1 MGGALQQIGRL
12 WTATVVLW
20 SVVLSWPREIQG
32 QVGLAS
38 GEARIALVA
47 IAPAH
52 ASLESVSQ
60 PREVDSPGPLREAS
74 VMVRLSSNGG
84 YLLMVRRTGITTTE
98 AMGVGRV
105 WVRGL
110 DGKFHELTSGSPV
123 TVADERPAGEY
134 EQEVFYRIEGA
145 TTRQAALQAL
155 PVHYDIAVKP
165 AL

>member
-1 MGGALQQIGRL
+1 VGGAPQQIGRT
-12 WTATVVLW
+12 WPATVVLW
-20 SVVLSWPREIQG
+20 GVLLICPREIQG

-52 ASLESVSQ
+52 ASLESVSEL
-60 PREVDSPGPLREAS
+60 READSPGPLRESS

-84 YLLMVRRTGITTTE
+84 YRLIVRRTGSMATE
-98 AMGVGRV
+98 ATGVGRV

-110 DGKFHELTSGSPV
+110 DGEFHELTSESPV
-123 TVADERPAGEY
+123 TVAEERPAGEY
-134 EQEVFYRIEGA
+134 EQEVFYRIEGPA
-145 TTRQAALQAL
+145 TRPAALQAL
-155 PVHYDIAVKP
+155 PFYYDIAVKP